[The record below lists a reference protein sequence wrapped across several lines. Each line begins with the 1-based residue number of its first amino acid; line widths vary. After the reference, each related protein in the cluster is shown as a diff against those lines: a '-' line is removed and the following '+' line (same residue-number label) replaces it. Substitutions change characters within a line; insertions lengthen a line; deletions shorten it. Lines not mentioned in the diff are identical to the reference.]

1 MKKSLFAI
9 IIIFFMTSC
18 ASLSIPGLNKLL
30 EQVELGSTK
39 QEVINI
45 LGNNYV
51 IDAVSEIEEGK
62 LEIILFRTN
71 YSYNYLF
78 YFINDH
84 LTEFHRYIPPQT
96 VETVNMNDTRPKKI
110 ITKSTEKDT
119 FDEIASYLEGAE
131 IKDDKGNRETIRK
144 DIFGDIEISDN
155 KGNKKTIKKD
165 IFGDIIIEDNKG
177 NKRTIKK
184 DIFGDL
190 EIKDSEGNKTTVK
203 KDIFGNLEIKD
214 DKGNKKTVKKN
225 IFGDI
230 EIE

>member
-1 MKKSLFAI
+1 MKQNLFAI
-9 IIIFFMTSC
+9 IIIFLTASC
-18 ASLSIPGLNKLL
+18 ASLSTPRLGKLI

-62 LEIILFRTN
+62 LEVLLFTSS
-71 YSYNYLF
+71 YSYDYLF
-78 YFINDH
+78 YFVNNH

-96 VETVNMNDTRPKKI
+96 VETADINGSRPKKI
-110 ITKSTEKDT
+110 TIKSKEKDT
-119 FDEIASYLEGAE
+119 FEEITSYLEDAE
-131 IKDDKGNRETIRK
+131 IKDEKGNKRTIRK
-144 DIFGDIEISDN
+144 DIFGDLEISDDR
-155 KGNKKTIKKD
+155 GNKKTIKKD
-165 IFGDIIIEDNKG
+165 ILGDVTIEDSKG
-177 NKRTIKK
+177 NKK
-184 DIFGDL
+184 
-190 EIKDSEGNKTTVK
+190 TVK
-203 KDIFGNLEIKD
+203 KDIFGNIEIKDNKGNTTTVKKDILGNIEIID